1 MYVGVGKVKIK
12 RGNKN
17 HHKTENSSLLG
28 ATKGKSIGLEKGT
41 DIQTFSCLIEIST
54 SSHKLHTPFAF

>member
-1 MYVGVGKVKIK
+1 MNRLALQMRNNTLYVGVGKVKIK

-17 HHKTENSSLLG
+17 HNKTENSSLLG

-41 DIQTFSCLIEIST
+41 DIFL
-54 SSHKLHTPFAF
+54 SH